1 MADSHYSYNDE
12 GKYCLYTV
20 ADAQKIALPSPVGNA
35 TNRYELNWFI
45 NEIKKAFRGCEVRP
59 DHSWSASGNNSRDTV
74 YHVYYPEDEYTM
86 GWIDV
91 GFCHTNEK
99 MVYRV
104 YSRDITNNKHS
115 NYSSEFRTK
124 ITALQGQA
132 KQNAKKYLRRCT
144 HSEVVLASRTKC
156 RSALMHAVDDT
167 QTKHQNAW
175 TQLLGADWNET
186 VEQVATPI
194 LNEMYM
200 LLDSGHEFLDKTVPD
215 NLMSLRVTKGVKDQ
229 SKADA
234 EMPMYAIRVYERLGK
249 QAFDVCTVGDMHNMQ
264 RTTLLGFDTYYD
276 DLPDGVLGKLST
288 LSICGVGDY
297 IPQVGYRHSE
307 ALFYVTQ

>member
-1 MADSHYSYNDE
+1 MAASHYSYNEE
-12 GKYCLYTV
+12 GKYCLYMV
-20 ADAQKIALPSPVGNA
+20 ADVQKIALPSPVGNA
-35 TNRYELNWFI
+35 SNRYELNWFI

-59 DHSWSASGNNSRDTV
+59 DNEDNSRDMV

-167 QTKHQNAW
+167 ETKHGTAW
-175 TQLLGADWNET
+175 TQLFGARWDKTNEET
-186 VEQVATPI
+186 TTPI

-200 LLDSGHEFLDKTVPD
+200 LLDSGHEFMDKTVPD
-215 NLMSLRVTKGVKDQ
+215 NLTSLRVAEEVKAQ

-234 EMPMYAIRVYERLGK
+234 EMPMYAVRVYERLGK
-249 QAFDVCTVGDMHNMQ
+249 QAFDVCSVGDMHNMHGT
-264 RTTLLGFDTYYD
+264 RLLEFDTYYD
-276 DLPDGVLGKLST
+276 VLPDGVLGKLST

>member
-1 MADSHYSYNDE
+1 MAESHYSYNEE

-20 ADAQKIALPSPVGNA
+20 ADVQKIALPSPVGNA

-59 DHSWSASGNNSRDTV
+59 DNEDNSRDMV

-167 QTKHQNAW
+167 ETKHGTAW
-175 TQLLGADWNET
+175 TQLLGARWDKTNEDRC
-186 VEQVATPI
+186 TPI

-200 LLDSGHEFLDKTVPD
+200 LLDSGHEFMDKTVPD
-215 NLMSLRVTKGVKDQ
+215 NLTSLRVAKEVKDQ

-234 EMPMYAIRVYERLGK
+234 EMPMYAVRVYERLGK
-249 QAFDVCTVGDMHNMQ
+249 QAFDVCPVGDMHNME
-264 RTTLLGFDTYYD
+264 RTRLLEFDTYSG

>member
-1 MADSHYSYNDE
+1 MANSHYSYDEE

-20 ADAQKIALPSPVGNA
+20 ADAQTIALPSPAGNA
-35 TNRYELNWFI
+35 TNRNELGWFI
-45 NEIKKAFRGCEVRP
+45 AEVKKAFRGCEVRP
-59 DHSWSASGNNSRDTV
+59 DHDSSHRDTV

-124 ITALQGQA
+124 VTALPVQA
-132 KQNAKKYLRRCT
+132 MRNAKKYLRRCT

-156 RSALMHAVDDT
+156 RSALMRAVDDT
-167 QTKHQNAW
+167 HTKHCTAW
-175 TQLLGADWNET
+175 SRLLGGEWNET
-186 VEQVATPI
+186 REQVTAPI

-215 NLMSLRVTKGVKDQ
+215 NLTSLRVAEEVKAQ

-234 EMPMYAIRVYERLGK
+234 EMPMYAVRVYERLGK
-249 QAFDVCTVGDMHNMQ
+249 QAFDVCSVGDMHNMHGT
-264 RTTLLGFDTYYD
+264 RLLEFDTYYD
-276 DLPDGVLGKLST
+276 VLPDGVLGKLST
-288 LSICGVGDY
+288 LSICEVGDY

>member
-1 MADSHYSYNDE
+1 MAELRKSVHAYNDE
-12 GKYCLYTV
+12 GKYSLYTV
-20 ADAQKIALPSPVGNA
+20 ADVQKIALPSPVGNA
-35 TNRYELNWFI
+35 SNREELNWFI
-45 NEIKKAFRGCEVRP
+45 NEIKKAFRGCEIRP
-59 DHSWSASGNNSRDTV
+59 DQEDNARDTV

-99 MVYRV
+99 MVYSV

-132 KQNAKKYLRRCT
+132 KKNAKKYLRRCT
-144 HSEVVLASRTKC
+144 HSDVVLASRTKC
-156 RSALMHAVDDT
+156 RSALMRAVDNTED
-167 QTKHQNAW
+167 KHSTAW
-175 TQLLGADWNET
+175 TQLFGARWDKTNEDRC
-186 VEQVATPI
+186 TPI

-215 NLMSLRVTKGVKDQ
+215 NLTSLRVAKGVKDQ

-234 EMPMYAIRVYERLGK
+234 EMPMYAVRVYERLGK
-249 QAFDVCTVGDMHNMQ
+249 QAFDVCSVGDMHNMHGT
-264 RTTLLGFDTYYD
+264 RLLEFDTYYD

>member
-1 MADSHYSYNDE
+1 MAESHYSYNEE

-20 ADAQKIALPSPVGNA
+20 ADVQKIALPSPVGNA
-35 TNRYELNWFI
+35 TNRYELDWFI

-59 DHSWSASGNNSRDTV
+59 DHENNARDMV

-115 NYSSEFRTK
+115 NYSAEFRTK
-124 ITALQGQA
+124 VTALPIQA
-132 KQNAKKYLRRCT
+132 MRNAKKYLRRCT

-156 RSALMHAVDDT
+156 RGALMHVVDNT
-167 QTKHQNAW
+167 QDKHCTAW
-175 TQLLGADWNET
+175 TQLFGARWDKTNEET
-186 VEQVATPI
+186 ATPI

-200 LLDSGHEFLDKTVPD
+200 LLDSGHEFMDKTVPD
-215 NLMSLRVTKGVKDQ
+215 NLTSLRVAKEVKDQ

-234 EMPMYAIRVYERLGK
+234 EMPMYAVRVYERLGK
-249 QAFDVCTVGDMHNMQ
+249 QAFDVCPVGDMHNSLMD
-264 RTTLLGFDTYYD
+264 RTRLLEFDTYYD